1 MRACVCNKK
10 SAFTPQIQIEV
21 FLKKKIRR
29 NLLGEERF
37 LADVIVAH
45 DWSISTLAV
54 IIGYK
59 EKSSFEL

>member
-1 MRACVCNKK
+1 M
-10 SAFTPQIQIEV
+10 
-21 FLKKKIRR
+21 KKKIRR

-59 EKSSFEL
+59 EKASFEL